1 MRAAAAVLL
10 LVGCSGEAAPE
21 AEDATGISRAL
32 DRVAIRSGQLPDPQA
47 LSAPGA
53 YGADTNIGED
63 RACVVGNARALRVGL
78 LVAYGTGGECVG
90 RGAGEVDGG
99 RLRMTLERGCEMDAR
114 LDGDGL
120 ILPGAVSSECQSLC
134 TGRASWAGVT
144 IPKASDSA
152 ADALAITDG
161 RGRALCPPT

>member
-1 MRAAAAVLL
+1 MRTAAAVLL

-21 AEDATGISRAL
+21 AEDATGLSLAL
-32 DRVAIRSGQLPDPQA
+32 DRAAIRSGQLPDPQA
-47 LSAPGA
+47 LSALGA

-63 RACVVGNARALRVGL
+63 RACVVRVGRETRVGL
-78 LVAYGTGGECVG
+78 LVAYGTGGDCLG
-90 RGAGEVDGG
+90 RGVAEVEGG
-99 RLRMTLERGCEMDAR
+99 RARMSLGRECELEAR

-120 ILPGAVSSECQSLC
+120 ILPGAVTSECQSLC

-161 RGRALCPPT
+161 RGRALCRPT